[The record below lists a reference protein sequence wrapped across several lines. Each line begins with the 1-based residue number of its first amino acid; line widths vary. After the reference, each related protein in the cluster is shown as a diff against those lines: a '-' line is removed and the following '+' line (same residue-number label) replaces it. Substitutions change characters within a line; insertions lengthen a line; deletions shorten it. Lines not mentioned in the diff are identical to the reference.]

1 VLQGLRRLVSHPI
14 RVNYAQRGEP
24 ESAADTGQ
32 ANVGSFVSPDSLA
45 TFPGATVGVTVVW
58 GIIDRFMPHQAWVG
72 AVLCALTGLGL
83 FLLDQTDRN
92 AGPTPPRPRFVLRL
106 FAAVVNTCVLF
117 GAVSS
122 AMTLANVP
130 APHVGAP

>member
-14 RVNYAQRGEP
+14 RVTYTQRGEP
-24 ESAADTGQ
+24 KSAADSGQ
-32 ANVGSFVSPDSLA
+32 ASIGSFVSPDSLA

-58 GIIDRFMPHQAWVG
+58 GIIDRFTPHQAWVG
-72 AVLCALTGLGL
+72 ALLCALTGLGL

-92 AGPTPPRPRFVLRL
+92 AGPTPPRPRFVLRV

-117 GAVSS
+117 AAVSS
-122 AMTLANVP
+122 AMTLAGAP
-130 APHVGAP
+130 AHHVGAP